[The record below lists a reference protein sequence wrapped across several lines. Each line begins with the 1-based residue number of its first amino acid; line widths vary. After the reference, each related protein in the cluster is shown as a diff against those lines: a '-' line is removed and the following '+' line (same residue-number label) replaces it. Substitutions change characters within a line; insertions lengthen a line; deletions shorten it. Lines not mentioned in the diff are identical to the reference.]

1 MFGEEAEAITTTI
14 ELLLWRKPS
23 RSPQSQ
29 LEVPIVIVIMG
40 ASSME
45 YSYIEEF
52 KGSNVVEGFYYKF
65 IY

>member
-29 LEVPIVIVIMG
+29 LEVPIVIVG

>member
-1 MFGEEAEAITTTI
+1 MFGEEAEAIITTI

-29 LEVPIVIVIMG
+29 LEVPIVIVG

-52 KGSNVVEGFYYKF
+52 KGSNMVEGFYYKF

>member
-29 LEVPIVIVIMG
+29 LEVPIVIMG

-52 KGSNVVEGFYYKF
+52 KGSNMVEGFYYKF